1 MSFLRKYI
9 KASGIN
15 GSQIVISPNEGE
27 LFLVCFIFSFKFF
40 TFLSTRNTTVAK
52 NHTHTHTHTQTHIYT
67 DTATHFSKCAH
78 TAVSKRR
85 QLM

>member
-52 NHTHTHTHTQTHIYT
+52 NHTHTHTHKHTYTQTLPHT
-67 DTATHFSKCAH
+67 LVSAH
-78 TAVSKRR
+78 T
-85 QLM
+85 QLFRKEGS

>member
-1 MSFLRKYI
+1 MSFLRKHI

-40 TFLSTRNTTVAK
+40 TFLSTSSTTVAK
-52 NHTHTHTHTQTHIYT
+52 NHTHTHTHTLPYT
-67 DTATHFSKCAH
+67 LVSAH
-78 TAVSKRR
+78 T
-85 QLM
+85 QLFRKEGS